1 MPPVSNTI
9 AVICDFDDTLG
20 EDTTNLFLQDILE
33 MNELS
38 INSFWNEEVAKLVAE
53 GWDPPLAYIDRILA
67 LLEKKKLK
75 ITNEDLKRL
84 GSKVCLFPG
93 VADLIPRLEKFVSSR
108 KEFKEA
114 FVRIEFYVIS
124 GGFEEII
131 RNTSIAK
138 SIKDIFGCTFVER
151 NGQIMPSGIV
161 TFTEKTKFLYAI
173 NKGISGLELRGNP
186 YRVNDV
192 IRREDRRI
200 AFSNMIYVG
209 DGPTDIPCFS
219 TVQSN
224 GGKTIGI
231 LKHTRKGGA
240 IVVDNRRA
248 WAIARGE
255 RTTLGPYHPDYTE
268 NSDLYD
274 ILKLEIERIGLD
286 ISDAYKRLS

>member
-1 MPPVSNTI
+1 MPISNTI

-20 EDTTNLFLQDILE
+20 DDTTNLFLRDILE
-33 MNELS
+33 MDEKM
-38 INSFWNEEVAKLVAE
+38 IDSFWNEEVAKLVKK

-67 LLEKKKLK
+67 LLKQKKLK
-75 ITNEDLKRL
+75 ILNEDLRKL
-84 GSKVCLFPG
+84 GLKVQLFPG
-93 VADLIPRLEKFVSSR
+93 VIDLIPRLEKFVNSR

-131 RNTSIAK
+131 RSTQISK
-138 SIKDIFGCTFVER
+138 SIKDVFGCTFVER
-151 NGQIMPSGIV
+151 NGQIIPKSIV

-173 NKGISGLELRGNP
+173 NKGISGLELRRNP

-192 IRREDRRI
+192 IRRNDRRI

-219 TVQSN
+219 AVQSN

-231 LKHTRKGGA
+231 LKHVRKGA
-240 IVVDNRRA
+240 NVMVDKRRA

-286 ISDAYKRLS
+286 ISDTAKRLN

>member
-1 MPPVSNTI
+1 MPISSTI

-20 EDTTNLFLQDILE
+20 DDTTNLFLSEILG
-33 MNELS
+33 MNETS
-38 INSFWNEEVAKLVAE
+38 IESFWNEEVGSLVKQ
-53 GWDPPLAYIDRILA
+53 GWDPPLAYIDRISA
-67 LLEKKKLK
+67 KLK
-75 ITNEDLKRL
+75 QKQLTIKNEDLREL
-84 GSKVCLFPG
+84 GSKVQLFPG
-93 VADLIPRLEKFVSSR
+93 VEDMVQRLEKFVNSR

-114 FVRIEFYVIS
+114 FVRIEFYIIS

-131 RNTSIAK
+131 RGTSIAT
-138 SIKDIFGCTFVER
+138 SIKDIFGCTFEEKE
-151 NGQIMPSGIV
+151 GQIMPKSIV

-173 NKGISGLELRGNP
+173 NKGISGLELRRNP

-192 IRREDRRI
+192 IPREDRRI

-231 LKHTRKGGA
+231 LKHKRKGA
-240 IVVDNRRA
+240 ALVVDNRRA

-255 RTTLGPYHPDYTE
+255 RTTLGPYHPDYRE

-274 ILKLEIERIGLD
+274 MLKLEIERIGLD
-286 ISDAYKRLS
+286 ISDAAKRLK